1 MGSNVC
7 TFGCDEL
14 KSLLQQ
20 RGVPVQLISL
30 GYLPSSWRCSR
41 AVYKNGRCIF
51 HAEDKDP
58 IDFNKALIQELNIMA
73 NQDRYDFTG
82 FISPKL
88 DFSTGKFDKPVYFTG
103 ATFKDEVKFNKA
115 VFNELAKFDG
125 CEFQR
130 ISYFDEATFR
140 NVASFTA
147 STFKEEVRF
156 TNAKFHGEA
165 NFMGASFQKSVFSGS
180 EFKSSVTFRGSKFN
194 EEAWFNNIIFNIA
207 DLENIRFKK
216 QVWFFNAE
224 FGGQVTFNGTEF
236 RELALFIGSIFYGV
250 THFQLVVFRGGARF
264 TKTIFN
270 VVSFPYTTFQGTIVF
285 VNCAF
290 VGQAWFFNVIPLT
303 HNSVL
308 MFIGDPDRGTPDMKQ
323 FCSKIDEMVKSELEK
338 NWGKDLNQL
347 ETVIQRGKISLR
359 MVLFKGTDGRRIQF
373 LNVEWDKKEVGP
385 RCLRMKRNIIYD
397 EKLLENSE
405 GPPDYESVTRSYWG
419 LCHNYE
425 RSGRYADAGDFYI
438 SEMEMRRLQTAPP
451 PRKGKGSKPTVWK
464 IIHRTISS
472 WGWWRRNL
480 LSPLAIYK
488 YLSLYGESYV
498 LASLWIFITVLLFTF
513 LRAHLPS
520 LGGQSTDLLNNLARS
535 VFALF
540 QLRGEETIDNIE
552 RIIGAIL
559 TGNLFIA
566 LRRRLERR

>member
-7 TFGCDEL
+7 TFSFDEL

-20 RGVPVQLISL
+20 RGVLDQLTSL
-30 GYLPSSWRCSR
+30 GYLPPSWRCSR
-41 AVYKNGRCIF
+41 EVYKNGRCIF

-58 IDFNKALIQELNIMA
+58 IDFNNALIQELNTMA

-82 FISPKL
+82 FIFPKV
-88 DFSTGKFDKPVYFTG
+88 DFSAKTFEKPAYFTG

-165 NFMGASFQKSVFSGS
+165 NFMGASFQKSVFSIS
-180 EFKSSVTFRGSKFN
+180 EFKSSVTFHGSKFN
-194 EEAWFNNIIFNIA
+194 EEAWFHQTIFNIA
-207 DLENIRFKK
+207 YLGNIRFQK
-216 QVWFFNAE
+216 QVRFFNVE
-224 FGGQVTFNGTEF
+224 FSRQVTFDYTEF
-236 RELALFIGSIFYGV
+236 QGPALFIGSIFYGE
-250 THFQLVVFRGGARF
+250 TLFQQVVFRGGANF
-264 TKTIFN
+264 TRTIFN
-270 VVSFPYTTFQGTIVF
+270 VVSFPYTYFQGTIAF

-290 VGQAWFFNVIPLT
+290 VGPAWFANVRPLK

-308 MFIGDPDRGTPDMKQ
+308 MFIGDPDRAEPDVKQ
-323 FCSKIDEMVKSELEK
+323 FCNKIDEMVKSELEK

-359 MVLFKGTDGRRIQF
+359 MVLFKGTDVRGIQF

-397 EKLLENSE
+397 EKLIENSE
-405 GPPDYESVTRSYWG
+405 GPPDYESVARIYWG
-419 LCHNYE
+419 LRHNYE

-451 PRKGKGSKPTVWK
+451 PRKGSKPTVWK

-488 YLSLYGESYV
+488 YLSLYGESYA
-498 LASLWIFITVLLFTF
+498 LAGLWIIITIILFTF
-513 LRAHLPS
+513 LRTLLPPQ
-520 LGGQSTDLLNNLARS
+520 GGPSPDILDNPLTRS
-535 VFALF
+535 ILALF